1 MKKSTQQKLFST
13 LSAVIVAISIVSCSD
28 EEKPKQPEA
37 TVQETTSTSDE
48 KIISKDSP
56 HDATPEAEESQ
67 KQKFE
72 HEFAAQCVDRELNS
86 ATNKIEDA
94 SKITKSCECIATYI
108 MKDLT
113 DEEAEKFLKEHE
125 HPQSLRIKFEAAA
138 YECLQEKAQP
148 AGPKMF
154 GKPQS

>member
-1 MKKSTQQKLFST
+1 MNITTPQKILIA
-13 LSAVIVAISIVSCSD
+13 LAGAVIAVSLLGCSD
-28 EEKPKQPEA
+28 EEKPKQTEA
-37 TVQETTSTSDE
+37 AAQQATSESGE

-56 HDATPEAEESQ
+56 HDSTPEAEESQ

-72 HEFAAQCVDRELNS
+72 HEFASQCVDRELNNAS
-86 ATNKIEDA
+86 NKIEDA
-94 SKITKSCECIATYI
+94 SKITKSCECISAYI

-154 GKPQS
+154 GKPQ

>member
-1 MKKSTQQKLFST
+1 MNITTPKKILIA
-13 LSAVIVAISIVSCSD
+13 LAGAVIAVSLLGCSD

-37 TVQETTSTSDE
+37 AAQESTTGSGE

-56 HDATPEAEESQ
+56 HDSTPEAEESQ

-72 HEFAAQCVDRELNS
+72 HEFASQCVDRELNNAS
-86 ATNKIEDA
+86 NKIEDA
-94 SKITKSCECIATYI
+94 SKITKSCECISTYI

-154 GKPQS
+154 GKPE

>member
-1 MKKSTQQKLFST
+1 MNITTPQKILIA
-13 LSAVIVAISIVSCSD
+13 LAGAVIAVSLLGCSD
-28 EEKPKQPEA
+28 EEKPKQPETA
-37 TVQETTSTSDE
+37 AQQVTSDSGE
-48 KIISKDSP
+48 KIVSKDSP
-56 HDATPEAEESQ
+56 HDSTPEAEESQ

-72 HEFAAQCVDRELNS
+72 HEFASQCVDRELNNAS
-86 ATNKIEDA
+86 NKIEDA
-94 SKITKSCECIATYI
+94 SKITKSCECISAYI

-154 GKPQS
+154 GRQQ

>member
-1 MKKSTQQKLFST
+1 MNITTPQKILIA
-13 LSAVIVAISIVSCSD
+13 LAGAVIAVSLLGCSD
-28 EEKPKQPEA
+28 EEKPKQTEA
-37 TVQETTSTSDE
+37 AAQQATSESGE

-56 HDATPEAEESQ
+56 HDSTPEAEESQ

-72 HEFAAQCVDRELNS
+72 HEFASQCVDRELNNAS
-86 ATNKIEDA
+86 NKIEDA
-94 SKITKSCECIATYI
+94 SKITKSCECISTYI

-154 GKPQS
+154 GKPQ